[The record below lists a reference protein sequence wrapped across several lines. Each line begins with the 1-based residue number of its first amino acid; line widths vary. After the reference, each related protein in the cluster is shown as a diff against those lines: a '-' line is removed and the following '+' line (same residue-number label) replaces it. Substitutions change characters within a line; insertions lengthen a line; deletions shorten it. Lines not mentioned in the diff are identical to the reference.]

1 MTAEVRSIS
10 PPISPEPITH
20 DAITPK
26 AFSETWTENRDR
38 VITFLSQGFG
48 NNLSEGIVLEELGY
62 YISVIYAPRCDMT
75 EWQWRNLTR
84 DLKQSN
90 WKSPHWLEQ
99 LRQKIYFKYEEKR
112 W

>member
-26 AFSETWTENRDR
+26 DFQQAWTENRSR
-38 VITFLSQGFG
+38 VIQFLSQGFG
-48 NNLSEGIVLEELGY
+48 NNLSEGIVLQELGY

-75 EWQWRNLTR
+75 ESQ
-84 DLKQSN
+84 
-90 WKSPHWLEQ
+90 WKSLTKD
-99 LRQKIYFKYEEKR
+99 L
-112 W
+112 